1 VGAATPAFP
10 GRLVY
15 SQFREGLPP
24 TSVLRVPPLCYVSFF
39 VVLFGIQFFSLF
51 SLCGGHSIQGVML
64 IWPRVVCESTVL
76 LSSAGVLH
84 LSSWEELASGSA
96 GALLVSPF
104 NMECGCYARA
114 GGVEESEESEFCLF
128 SVVFLVRCISSVS
141 PRFYFRKK
149 AFCFLPLVVILES
162 LLALIRLPAICTG
175 QQPAMQRAVL
185 PISWV

>member
-51 SLCGGHSIQGVML
+51 SLCGGHSVQGVML
-64 IWPRVVCESTVL
+64 IWPGVVCGSTVL

-84 LSSWEELASGSA
+84 LLSWEELASGRV
-96 GALLVSPF
+96 GALLVSLF
-104 NMECGCYARA
+104 SMQWGCYARA
-114 GGVEESEESEFCLF
+114 GDVEESEESGFCIF
-128 SVVFLVRCISSVS
+128 SEVFHVRCISSIS
-141 PRFYFRKK
+141 PRFYFRKHN
-149 AFCFLPLVVILES
+149 FCFLPLV
-162 LLALIRLPAICTG
+162 AIFVFFQTG
-175 QQPAMQRAVL
+175 SHYAT
-185 PISWV
+185 